1 MVWEQEDQ
9 EEDDEAYSL
18 LIEEKKGEDVK
29 MKMNQTL
36 PNQMMHNEEIIEVND
51 T

>member
-18 LIEEKKGEDVK
+18 LIEEKMDEDEM
-29 MKMNQTL
+29 MKMNRRL
-36 PNQMMHNEEIIEVND
+36 PNQMQNEEIIEVID